1 MKPDHRAP
9 LAADLDRVVGA
20 FDALMHR
27 LMATHAPEL
36 SALDLTMSQTK
47 AMYLVLATGPMRMSE
62 LAHRLGVTNSTAT
75 GQVDRLVELGLV
87 DRHEDPADRRQVVV
101 SATAHGSA
109 TLEQFRELNSRRMR
123 ELLAH
128 TEAGDL
134 TTIERAIRILDA
146 AAAAE
151 AADTDDAAPP
161 MPSRD
166 VGTSRHPSSSHIEG
180 TRS

>member
-1 MKPDHRAP
+1 M
-9 LAADLDRVVGA
+9 VGA

-47 AMYLVLATGPMRMSE
+47 AMYLVIAAGPMRMTE

-101 SATAHGSA
+101 HATEHGSA

-123 ELLAH
+123 ELLAQP
-128 TEAGDL
+128 EASDL
-134 TTIERAIRILDA
+134 TTIDRAIRILDA

-151 AADTDDAAPP
+151 TETADARTDAPSGAHPIAPP
-161 MPSRD
+161 VPS
-166 VGTSRHPSSSHIEG
+166 GSAHPSRHPSTSTEG